1 MTFWEAFYETKDIF
15 MHSGFNGYNG
25 VLAMQITMTGEGG
38 GTFYVKFENQNLFVE
53 PYNYT
58 EFNVLFI
65 ADTFDFLRI
74 ARGEMSTTSACA
86 MGKLRIEGDTSKA
99 VELKRLVRKNY

>member
-1 MTFWEAFYETKDIF
+1 MTFWEAFYEIRDIF

-25 VLAMQITMTGEGG
+25 TLAMQITMTGEGG
-38 GTFYVKFENQNLFVE
+38 GTFYVKFENENLFVE
-53 PYNYT
+53 PFNYT

-74 ARGEMSTTSACA
+74 ARGEMSVSAACA

-99 VELKRLVRKNY
+99 GELKRLVRKNY